1 MSPNRCYPCHRS
13 LQRTHGGGTR
23 KEAFRTV
30 RNPDRSSGDSLR
42 RVGEGGRLRPATR
55 RVMDR
60 LEYSQEELL
69 SSVAYDEPLI
79 ANGVRCHG
87 GFVGGRY
94 QSPRSVGRGAAIAA
108 WQAQLRAGGVPRIE
122 VPAEL
127 VPPHYPNAAQAVLL
141 LREGVREP
149 LVRTLTTIAIIEGFG
164 AMIRDQRVPELSR
177 CVRDS
182 LAGTAAGHLA
192 AGLFEAHAR
201 DEAGHRS
208 EGGHK
213 QMWEVA
219 RDLAL
224 DNPPVPSDVLMRLMT
239 GRRGAGRQRLFAQL
253 DESFEEL
260 LAVMVNVLVIEV
272 FAADTF
278 RWAERVLGDA
288 EVSARPQESAAMVG
302 YIRSDEAPHV
312 EYLRTALSELRART
326 FVTGDGGELRG
337 SEVVD
342 GLLGRTLPVPTP
354 H

>member
-1 MSPNRCYPCHRS
+1 
-13 LQRTHGGGTR
+13 
-23 KEAFRTV
+23 
-30 RNPDRSSGDSLR
+30 
-42 RVGEGGRLRPATR
+42 
-55 RVMDR
+55 MDR

-94 QSPRSVGRGAAIAA
+94 QSPRSVGRGLAIAA
-108 WQAQLRAGGVPRIE
+108 WQAQLRGRGVPLIE
-122 VPAEL
+122 LPAEL
-127 VPPHYPNAAQAVLL
+127 VPPHYPNAPQAVLL

-164 AMIRDQRVPELSR
+164 AMIRDQRVPDLSR

-224 DNPPVPSDVLMRLMT
+224 DSPPVPSDVLMRLMT

-278 RWAERVLGDA
+278 GWAERVLGDP
-288 EVSARPQESAAMVG
+288 EVSARPQEAAAMVG
-302 YIRSDEAPHV
+302 YIRSDETPHV
-312 EYLRTALSELRART
+312 EYLRTALSELRACT
-326 FVTGDGGELRG
+326 FTTSDGGELRG

-342 GLLGRTLPVPTP
+342 GLLGRTLRVLTTQRPRLQREETRADIAASVAGHRDAAGLLKRFDALDEEWAPP
-354 H
+354 PISQ